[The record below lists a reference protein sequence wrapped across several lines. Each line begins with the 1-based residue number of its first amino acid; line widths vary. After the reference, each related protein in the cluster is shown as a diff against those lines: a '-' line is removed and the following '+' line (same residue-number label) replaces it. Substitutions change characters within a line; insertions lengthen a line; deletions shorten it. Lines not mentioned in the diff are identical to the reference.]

1 MVDNINN
8 DDITVVMNSLGVSY
22 NESVDLIKKGLNVN
36 YIKTGFKNEIN
47 SDLTD
52 LTSKYKENIDY
63 ILKDSKL

>member
-8 DDITVVMNSLGVSY
+8 DDITVVMNSLGVQY
-22 NESVDLIKKGLNVN
+22 NEAVDLIKKGLNVN